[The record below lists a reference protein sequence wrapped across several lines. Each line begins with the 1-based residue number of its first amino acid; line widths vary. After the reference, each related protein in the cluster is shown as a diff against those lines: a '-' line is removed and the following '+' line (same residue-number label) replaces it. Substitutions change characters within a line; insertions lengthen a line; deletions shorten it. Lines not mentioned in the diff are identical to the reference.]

1 MVKRAPKGQVFLE
14 DNEVLR
20 RIADAVALTAEETCL
35 EIGMGRG
42 QLTQHLVRRA
52 KDVVA
57 VELEER
63 FVDAGAA
70 AFAAFD
76 NLTVVHANILD
87 VDWGEL
93 LPAGGQVVVAGNI
106 PFYIT
111 GPILRVLFEHRER
124 IRRWTLMMQ
133 REVADR
139 ICADAATGS
148 YGALSVKMQF
158 WGRPR
163 FQFVVPA
170 AAFEPVPEVDAAVVT
185 YTYSEPPRDL
195 NRIHLFDPFVDFLF
209 GGRRRKLGNRL
220 ELVVNGE
227 GKRERLRAAAAAAG
241 CDLETRAERLTV
253 ADFTTLFRAVEPYLE
268 V

>member
-20 RIADAVALTAEETCL
+20 RIADVIALTPDEVCL

-52 KDVVA
+52 REVIA

-70 AFAAFD
+70 VFAGYD

-87 VDWGEL
+87 ADWEEL
-93 LPAGGQVVVAGNI
+93 VPAGEPVVVAGNI

-111 GPILRVLFEHRER
+111 GPILRVLFEQRER

-139 ICADAATGS
+139 ICAATATKS

-163 FQFVVPA
+163 FQFVVPS
-170 AAFEPVPEVDAAVVT
+170 AAFEPVPEVEAAVVT
-185 YTYSEPPRDL
+185 YAYKAPAPNLERV
-195 NRIHLFDPFVDFLF
+195 HLFDPFVDFLF

-220 ELVVNGE
+220 DALANGAAR
-227 GKRERLRAAAAAAG
+227 RERLRAAVAATG
-241 CDLETRAERLTV
+241 CDLANRPERLTV
-253 ADFTTLFRAVEPYLE
+253 DDFVALFRAAEPFLE

>member
-1 MVKRAPKGQVFLE
+1 MVKRVAKGQVFLE

-20 RIADAVALTAEETCL
+20 RIADIAALTPEDICL

-42 QLTQHLVRRA
+42 QLTQHLIRRA
-52 KDVVA
+52 KEVVA
-57 VELEER
+57 VEVEER

-70 AFAAFD
+70 VFAAYD

-87 VDWGEL
+87 ADWDEL
-93 LPAGGQVVVAGNI
+93 VPAGERVVVAGNI

-111 GPILRVLFEHRER
+111 GPILRVLFEQRDR

-139 ICADAATGS
+139 ICARPGTRS

-170 AAFEPVPEVDAAVVT
+170 TAFEPIPEVDAAVVT
-185 YTYSEPPRDL
+185 YSYQAPPADL
-195 NRIHLFDPFVDFLF
+195 KRIHLFDPFADFLF

-220 ELVVNGE
+220 DLLINGDAR
-227 GKRERLRAAAAAAG
+227 RERLRAAVAAAG
-241 CDLETRAERLTV
+241 CDLEARPERLTIDDCV
-253 ADFTTLFRAVEPYLE
+253 TLFRAAEPFLE